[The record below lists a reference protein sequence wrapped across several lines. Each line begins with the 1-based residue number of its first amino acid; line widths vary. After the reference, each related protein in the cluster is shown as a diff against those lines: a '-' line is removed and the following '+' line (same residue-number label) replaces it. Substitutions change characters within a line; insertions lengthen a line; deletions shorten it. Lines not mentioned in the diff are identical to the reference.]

1 MIEDFQP
8 CSRIVLFDSSIRG
21 IKIQCQQ
28 YPEFS
33 RTLLLDSFIS
43 YLFPGAGLA
52 FRLVAC
58 AAVIMSPRYLL
69 IIRDDS
75 LFFQYVFR

>member
-1 MIEDFQP
+1 MNF
-8 CSRIVLFDSSIRG
+8 LAL
-21 IKIQCQQ
+21 
-28 YPEFS
+28 Y
-33 RTLLLDSFIS
+33 LDSFIS

-69 IIRDDS
+69 IIRDDACS
-75 LFFQYVFR
+75 FSMYLGE